1 MWCSAVR
8 RPRASS
14 SSSGPPGRPATPRR
28 APQRSSESGS
38 SRASVAGISCS
49 SSVQSTELAKST
61 DRAPPCNLIDSGVT
75 LTTDVEVYGK
85 VTAMHKPSDIRAGI
99 RKGLPLALPTLAGGI
114 SFGVLAQPVMG
125 SIAPVVMSIIVFSG
139 AAQFAALTVL
149 AAGGG
154 ALPAIAAAMLM
165 NGRWLPMG
173 LAMGPFLS
181 GGRLKRSVQSLALVD
196 ASFALSSR
204 GDGTYDRGVLIGAT
218 LPQAAAWTGGT
229 LIGVLTGSFLT
240 DPGALGLDAMFPA
253 FFAVLLVGEA
263 RGGAALTAAALGA
276 GLALLLMPLT
286 PAGVPVVAAAGA
298 ALIGLRRQ
306 RAGARLAQV
315 AS

>member
-14 SSSGPPGRPATPRR
+14 SSSGPPGRPPTPNR

-38 SRASVAGISCS
+38 SSASVAGISCS

-61 DRAPPCNLIDSGVT
+61 DRAPPRSLIDSGVT
-75 LTTDVEVYGK
+75 LTTVRKVYGK
-85 VTAMHKPSDIRAGI
+85 VTAMHEPSDIRTGI
-99 RKGLPLALPTLAGGI
+99 RKGLPLVLPTLAGGI

-125 SIAPVVMSIIVFSG
+125 SVAPVVMSIVVFSG

-149 AAGGG
+149 TAGGG
-154 ALPAIAAAMLM
+154 AVAAIAAAMLM

-173 LAMGPFLS
+173 LAVGPFLT
-181 GGRLKRSVQSLALVD
+181 GGPLKRTAQSLALVD

-218 LPQAAAWTGGT
+218 LPQAAAWVGGT
-229 LIGVLTGSFLT
+229 LAGVL
-240 DPGALGLDAMFPA
+240 
-253 FFAVLLVGEA
+253 VG
-263 RGGAALTAAALGA
+263 
-276 GLALLLMPLT
+276 PL
-286 PAGVPVVAAAGA
+286 
-298 ALIGLRRQ
+298 I
-306 RAGARLAQV
+306 
-315 AS
+315 